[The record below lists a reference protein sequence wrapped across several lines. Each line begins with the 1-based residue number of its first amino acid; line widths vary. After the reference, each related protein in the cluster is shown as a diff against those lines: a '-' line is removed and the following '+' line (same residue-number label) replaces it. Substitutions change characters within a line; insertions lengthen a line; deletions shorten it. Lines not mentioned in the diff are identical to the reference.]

1 MRFVGVLLL
10 SGLAL
15 AALILGPVPAAR
27 AHPVLVKSSPANGG
41 SVAQAPSVI
50 RAWFSEELKVKGS
63 TLRLL
68 DARQKQVATGGVDL
82 SVSKHDVM
90 KIAPLHLRS
99 GTYVVQWTAISADDN
114 ELRKSSFKFT
124 VGVGAIAPKA
134 PMAGLPPL
142 HLISPTGAAT
152 VKNPVALVMETP
164 GDISQ
169 LTMGGNM
176 GSMGGMGSMSNMGP
190 QVHLHVLADS
200 VVIMPTAKQL
210 TKVGVNRYQLQL
222 PTMSPGTHTIKV
234 YWADNKT
241 HEPVS
246 AVQMAT
252 CTITQ

>member
-1 MRFVGVLLL
+1 MRSVGVLVS

-27 AHPVLVKSSPANGG
+27 AHAVLVKSSPASGTT
-41 SVAQAPSVI
+41 VAQAPSVI
-50 RAWFSEELKVKGS
+50 RAWFSEELAVKGS
-63 TLRLL
+63 ALRLL

-90 KIAPLHLRS
+90 KIAPLHLGA

-114 ELRKSSFKFT
+114 ELRKGSFKFT
-124 VGVGAIAPKA
+124 VGAGALAPKA
-134 PMAGLPPL
+134 PVPGLPPL
-142 HLISPTGAAT
+142 HLISPVSAAT
-152 VKNPVALVMETP
+152 VKNPVALVVETP

-176 GSMGGMGSMSNMGP
+176 GSMSNMGS

-210 TKVGVNRYQLQL
+210 TKVGPNRYQLQL

-246 AVQMAT
+246 AVQTAT

>member
-1 MRFVGVLLL
+1 M
-10 SGLAL
+10 
-15 AALILGPVPAAR
+15 
-27 AHPVLVKSSPANGG
+27 
-41 SVAQAPSVI
+41 
-50 RAWFSEELKVKGS
+50 
-63 TLRLL
+63 
-68 DARQKQVATGGVDL
+68 
-82 SVSKHDVM
+82 
-90 KIAPLHLRS
+90 
-99 GTYVVQWTAISADDN
+99 
-114 ELRKSSFKFT
+114 
-124 VGVGAIAPKA
+124 APKA

-142 HLISPTGAAT
+142 HLISPAGAAP
-152 VKNPVALVMETP
+152 VKNPVALVVETP

-176 GSMGGMGSMSNMGP
+176 GSMGGMGSMSNMGS

-210 TKVGVNRYQLQL
+210 TKVGPNRYQLQL

-246 AVQMAT
+246 AVQTAT